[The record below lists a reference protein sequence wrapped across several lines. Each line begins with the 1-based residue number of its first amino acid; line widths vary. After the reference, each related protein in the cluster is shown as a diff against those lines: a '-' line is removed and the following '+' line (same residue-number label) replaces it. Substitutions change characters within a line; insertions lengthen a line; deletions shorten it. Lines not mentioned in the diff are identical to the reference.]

1 MTRIVAK
8 KSIAS
13 YINTPM
19 LYVTRL
25 TQSQNGSINSI
36 LQYRHVVGKD
46 CCVAFSTSGLPY
58 LILSPRQCKGKVA
71 TTYLKGLRTIKI
83 FQKICCC

>member
-1 MTRIVAK
+1 MYLAK

-25 TQSQNGSINSI
+25 TQNKNDSINST
-36 LQYRHVVGKD
+36 LQYGRVVGKD
-46 CCVAFSTSGLPY
+46 CCAVFSASGFL
-58 LILSPRQCKGKVA
+58 
-71 TTYLKGLRTIKI
+71 
-83 FQKICCC
+83 